1 MNNEW
6 KFIDG
11 YNNHYKINKDGV
23 IVSVSKNIPLKCY
36 VTPKGYKMASLC
48 KNGKSYKVFLHRL
61 LAIAFIPNTEN
72 KPYINHKDGN
82 KLNNSLDNLEWCTKK
97 ENNAHAWRTGLC
109 ENVRKINRENGKKRD
124 MTEIHKKAW
133 ESCIGVKRS
142 AEIRKKI
149 SEGHKG
155 LGAKP
160 IKCIETKEI
169 FSSIQEAANK
179 YGVCHE
185 SIRAAVH
192 NGKASCGL
200 HFALI
205 KVGGK

>member
-1 MNNEW
+1 MTDIKSQDDLNQPETHSTEVLLEVIS
-6 KFIDG
+6 KLETTTKELAKVKKQLEIAVDG
-11 YNNHYKINKDGV
+11 LERVRN
-23 IVSVSKNIPLKCY
+23 LW
-36 VTPKGYKMASLC
+36 L
-48 KNGKSYKVFLHRL
+48 
-61 LAIAFIPNTEN
+61 EN

-97 ENNAHAWRTGLC
+97 ENNTHAWRTGLC

-185 SIRAAVH
+185 SIRFAAH

-205 KVGGK
+205 RVDGK